1 MGGGDEL
8 TSILE
13 RRKKLSESAEVNQEK
28 PQPEEP
34 KDVKKEPNMDQELR
48 QKLQTRRVWSER
60 TNVNGK

>member
-1 MGGGDEL
+1 MIVDSTTVGSGDEL

-34 KDVKKEPNMDQELR
+34 KDVTKHGSRATAKLPNAKGLIGED
-48 QKLQTRRVWSER
+48 
-60 TNVNGK
+60 